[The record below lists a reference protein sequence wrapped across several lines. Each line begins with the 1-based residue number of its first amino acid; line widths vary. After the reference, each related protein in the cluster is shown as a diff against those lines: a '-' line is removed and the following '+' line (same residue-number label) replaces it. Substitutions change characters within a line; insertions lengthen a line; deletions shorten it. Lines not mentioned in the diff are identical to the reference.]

1 MTLDS
6 CPLVRFLPPAL
17 IVFSLVAVADP
28 AAAQSRPRPAPPSRS
43 ISIGGYGTF
52 GLINFTAVETFDAIL
67 GKSSGNIYGGGATVG
82 LPLGGLFVDI
92 GAWRFKQV
100 GERVFVTDSHEVF
113 HLGIPVTITITPVE
127 LTAGWKFRRRNSRL
141 VPYAGGGV
149 TMYGYKEESSFST
162 PAENVNERF
171 NGYHVM
177 GGVEYKVMR
186 WLGLGGEAAWT
197 TIPDAI
203 GTGGASKVF
212 GDTDL
217 GGASFRAKITI
228 GR

>member
-1 MTLDS
+1 MTRCL
-6 CPLVRFLPPAL
+6 PLAL
-17 IVFSLVAVADP
+17 TVFALVAAADP
-28 AAAQSRPRPAPPSRS
+28 AAAQSRTRPAAQSRS
-43 ISIGGYGTF
+43 IQIGGYGMF
-52 GLINFTAVETFDAIL
+52 GLMNFTAVETFEAVL

-100 GERVFVTDSHEVF
+100 GERVFITNGEVF
-113 HLGIPVTITITPVE
+113 HLGIPVTITITPLE

-149 TMYGYKEESSFST
+149 TWYGYKETASFST
-162 PAENVNERF
+162 PSEDVDERF

-177 GGVEYKVMR
+177 GGVEYRVMR

-203 GTGGASKVF
+203 GTGGVSKVF

>member
-1 MTLDS
+1 M
-6 CPLVRFLPPAL
+6 RFLSLAL
-17 IVFSLVAVADP
+17 MVFVLVAMAEP
-28 AAAQSRPRPAPPSRS
+28 AAAQSKPRPRPRPAPQSRS
-43 ISIGGYGTF
+43 ISIGGYGMF
-52 GLINFTAVETFDAIL
+52 GLINFTAADTFDAIL
-67 GKSSGNIYGGGATVG
+67 GQPSGNIYGGGATVG
-82 LPLGGLFVDI
+82 LPLGGLFVDV

-100 GERVFVTDSHEVF
+100 GARVFITNGEVF

-127 LTAGWKFRRRNSRL
+127 LTAGWRFRRRNSRL

-149 TMYGYKEESSFST
+149 TMYGYQEASSFST
-162 PAENVNERF
+162 PSEDVDERF

-203 GTGGASKVF
+203 GTGGAAKAF
-212 GDTDL
+212 GETDL

>member
-1 MTLDS
+1 MMR
-6 CPLVRFLPPAL
+6 PLPLAFM
-17 IVFSLVAVADP
+17 VFALVAAAVP
-28 AAAQSRPRPAPPSRS
+28 AAAQSQPRPVPRSRS
-43 ISIGGYGTF
+43 IQIGGYGMF
-52 GLINFTAVETFDAIL
+52 GLMNFTAVETFDAVL

-100 GERVFVTDSHEVF
+100 GERVFITNGEVF

-127 LTAGWKFRRRNSRL
+127 ITAGWKFRWRNSRL
-141 VPYAGGGV
+141 VPYAGSGI
-149 TMYGYKEESSFST
+149 TMYGYKETSSFST
-162 PAENVNERF
+162 PAEDVDERF
-171 NGYHVM
+171 NGYHVI
-177 GGVEYKVMR
+177 GGVEYKVLR

-203 GTGGASKVF
+203 GTGGASKEF
-212 GDTDL
+212 GETEL
-217 GGASFRAKITI
+217 GGTSFRAKITI

>member
-1 MTLDS
+1 M
-6 CPLVRFLPPAL
+6 RLPIAL
-17 IVFSLVAVADP
+17 TVFALVAAADP
-28 AAAQSRPRPAPPSRS
+28 VAAQSRPRPAPQSRS
-43 ISIGGYGTF
+43 FQIGGYGMF
-52 GLINFTAVETFDAIL
+52 GLMNLTAVETFDAVL
-67 GKSSGNIYGGGATVG
+67 GQSSGNIYGGGATLG
-82 LPLGGLFVDI
+82 LPLGGLFVDV
-92 GAWRFKQV
+92 GAWRFTQV
-100 GERVFVTDSHEVF
+100 GERVFVNNREVF
-113 HLGIPVTITITPVE
+113 RLGIPVTITITPLE

-149 TMYGYKEESSFST
+149 TMYGYKETSSFST
-162 PAENVNERF
+162 PSEDVDERF

-203 GTGGASKVF
+203 GTGGASKAF

>member
-1 MTLDS
+1 MMRAV
-6 CPLVRFLPPAL
+6 PRAL
-17 IVFSLVAVADP
+17 IVFALVAVADP
-28 AAAQSRPRPAPPSRS
+28 AAAQTRPRAAPSSRS

-52 GLINFTAVETFDAIL
+52 GLINLEAVETFDAVL

-82 LPLGGLFVDI
+82 LPFGGLFVDI
-92 GAWRFKQV
+92 GGWRFKEA
-100 GERVFVTDSHEVF
+100 GERVFITNGEIF

-141 VPYAGGGV
+141 IPYAGGGV
-149 TMYGYKEESSFST
+149 TWYGYKETSSFST
-162 PAENVNERF
+162 PVEDVDERF

-177 GGVEYKVMR
+177 GGVEFKVRR
-186 WLGLGGEAAWT
+186 WLGVGGEAAWT

-203 GTGGASKVF
+203 GTGGVSKVF

-217 GGASFRAKITI
+217 GGTSFRAKITI